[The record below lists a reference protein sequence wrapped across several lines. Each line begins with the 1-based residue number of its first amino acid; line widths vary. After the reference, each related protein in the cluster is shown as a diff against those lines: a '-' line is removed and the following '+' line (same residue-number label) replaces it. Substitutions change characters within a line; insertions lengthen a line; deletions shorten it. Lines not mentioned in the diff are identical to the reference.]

1 MTPIKNLLIKLN
13 ACKPAVEWSGDRTI
27 EQIVGTCHR
36 GDWLLWLAKKIDLPL
51 NKLTLAKA
59 RCAKTVIHL
68 MKDQRSIDAV
78 NIAERFG
85 LDECTLEELNDAAAA
100 ATYAAATYAA
110 TDAADAAAATAYAAA
125 TYAATAYAATDA
137 TDATAT
143 YAATAA
149 DAAAAATAYAADAAY
164 AAATAYAAYAAY
176 VVDAAATADAATDA
190 ADARIK
196 NQKETADICREILG
210 DLIINKVNSML

>member
-110 TDAADAAAATAYAAA
+110 T
-125 TYAATAYAATDA
+125 AYAATDA